1 MMRHAAV
8 WMGLVKFAAADVI
21 AGRGEEAKE
30 TVGAVGREEFK
41 ESEIWRLSRFNLLS
55 IGSVGSLN
63 VFELRIEGGMGIE
76 DGDGGSSG
84 GKKRGKKHLLRPHFP
99 FSRIFLQHH
108 STCNIFYLSGFHLC
122 L

>member
-30 TVGAVGREEFK
+30 TVGAVGREGFK
-41 ESEIWRLSRFNLLS
+41 ESGRWRLSRFNLLS
-55 IGSVGSLN
+55 IGSVSSLD

-76 DGDGGSSG
+76 DGDGGSKW
-84 GKKRGKKHLLRPHFP
+84 GKETREEAPPPPAFP
-99 FSRIFLQHH
+99 FPAHIFL
-108 STCNIFYLSGFHLC
+108 
-122 L
+122 